1 MWEGQIS
8 QPFQITQHSEV
19 FKVDFENQQKAIA
32 EIRRSSLSMDDK
44 RTLMGRLLNGASR
57 AEISKAI
64 ETGKVTPARSAS
76 APASSKGKLPS
87 ADDVYTKRRAES
99 RAWDETIAKFGG
111 DPQA

>member
-1 MWEGQIS
+1 M
-8 QPFQITQHSEV
+8 
-19 FKVDFENQQKAIA
+19 DFENQQKAIA

-76 APASSKGKLPS
+76 APASSKRTLASP
-87 ADDVYTKRRAES
+87 DEVFERRRAEA
-99 RAWDETIAKFGG
+99 RASKTVGE